1 MPPSEEEGAAVRV
14 AFVGLGNIGMPMARR
29 LGESG
34 FDLVVLD
41 RDPARVAALDGVASA
56 ASGPEELAGCDVVC
70 LAVPDDAAVE
80 GVLVGSGLLDSLAD
94 GASVLVHSTVLPP
107 TVERL
112 AERARAQGVAV
123 HDAPVSG
130 GASRAADGRLTL
142 MVGGEPDAQARR
154 VLDALGDTVTCGP
167 VGAGAAVKLANQL
180 SMLAALGAL
189 HEGLALARHHGAEV
203 STVLEVLRTST
214 GASWSAE
221 SWGFFDD
228 LAATYDEAGVEVRFR
243 PWSKDLWDV
252 VATAREAQV
261 PVPIAALLAQV
272 MPALVEDHARR
283 AREED

>member
-1 MPPSEEEGAAVRV
+1 MTQEREEHAVRV
-14 AFVGLGNIGMPMARR
+14 AFVGLGNIGLPMARC
-29 LGESG
+29 LVAAGH
-34 FDLVVLD
+34 DLTVLD
-41 RDPARVAALDGVASA
+41 RDPARAALVEGA
-56 ASGPEELAGCDVVC
+56 AAAGAPEELAGSDVVC

-80 GVLVGSGLLDSLAD
+80 GVLVASGLLDALPD
-94 GASVLVHSTVLPP
+94 GAAVLVHSTVLPP

-112 AERARAQGVAV
+112 AERARDRGVAV

-130 GASRAADGRLTL
+130 GAARAAEGDLTL
-142 MVGGEPDAQARR
+142 MVGGEPGERARR
-154 VLDALGDTVTCGP
+154 VLDALGTTVACGP

-189 HEGLALARHHGAEV
+189 HEGLALARHHGATTA
-203 STVLEVLRTST
+203 TVLEVLRAST

-221 SWGFFDD
+221 HWGFFDD
-228 LAATYDEAGVEVRFR
+228 LAAAYDEAGVEVRYR

-261 PVPIAALLAQV
+261 PVPIAAVLAQV